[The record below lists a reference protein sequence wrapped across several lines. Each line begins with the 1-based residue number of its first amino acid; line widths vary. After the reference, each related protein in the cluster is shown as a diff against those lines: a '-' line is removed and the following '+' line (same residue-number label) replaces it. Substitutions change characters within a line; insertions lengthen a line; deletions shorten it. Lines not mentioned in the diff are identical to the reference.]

1 MVSQTTTYLQAL
13 RQDQP
18 IAAATRVN
26 CSVPDAVAAQASDI
40 HIEPWQ
46 STPVAI
52 DQF

>member
-1 MVSQTTTYLQAL
+1 MVSQTTTYLQGL

-18 IAAATRVN
+18 IEAAARVN
-26 CSVPDAVAAQASDI
+26 CIVPNAVAAQGSDI

-46 STPVAI
+46 STLVAI